1 MSRRNKLFKFAEI
14 LTYPNV
20 FENPDFHNP
29 HLLGL
34 NGEPV
39 EMKGKWDEAFFRNG
53 NPIILELAC
62 GRGEY
67 SFALGKSFPN
77 KNFIGVDI
85 KGARIYQGATKVL
98 DAALTNVAFL
108 RTKIELIDHFFEA
121 GEISEIW
128 ITFPDPFLRD
138 SKANKRLTSP
148 RFLKLYKH
156 ILKPDGLIHLKTDD
170 PKLYDFTL
178 EVLNEDSTIE
188 VLYNDDD
195 IYSKPLPE
203 EALEIKTYYEIK
215 HLAIGRTIK
224 YVKFKF
230 KQ

>member
-20 FENPDFHNP
+20 FENPDFHEP
-29 HLLGL
+29 HLIGL
-34 NGEPV
+34 NGEKV
-39 EMKGKWDEAFFRNG
+39 EMKGKWDESYFKNG

-67 SFALGKSFPN
+67 SVALGKAFTD

-85 KGARIYQGATKVL
+85 KGARIYQGAKK
-98 DAALTNVAFL
+98 ALESNLANVAFL
-108 RTKIELIDHFFEA
+108 RTKIELIDHFFEKA
-121 GEISEIW
+121 EISEIW

-148 RFLKLYKH
+148 RFLELYRK
-156 ILKPDGLIHLKTDD
+156 IIQPGGVIHLKTDD
-170 PKLYDFTL
+170 TKLYEYTL
-178 EVLNEDSTIE
+178 ETLQEHPEANII
-188 VLYNDDD
+188 YYDDD

-203 EALEIKTYYEIK
+203 ASLEIKTYYEIQ
-215 HLAIGRTIK
+215 HLSKGKTIK
-224 YVKFKF
+224 YIKFDLC
-230 KQ
+230 